1 MDFIDVTYTIDEK
14 LLIYPGD
21 PAYESTSHLSI
32 EKGELCNVARFSMG
46 CHTGTHMDAPLHFVE
61 GGASIDLLDLG
72 RFNGPA
78 RVIEYTGSG
87 DISVD
92 FLERCHIMPRE
103 RILFKTSNS
112 MRFGGRTLL
121 EDYVAIDAAAARYL
135 VQCSVECIGIDYLTI
150 EPADST
156 DGSVHKTILGAGI
169 PVIET
174 LDLRRVPS
182 GDYEL
187 YCLPL
192 RLGGLDGS
200 PARVLLRRSETHGAT
215 IQP

>member
-1 MDFIDVTYTIDEK
+1 MAATECRIKNELGSITVVEDVI
-14 LLIYPGD
+14 
-21 PAYESTSHLSI
+21 ST
-32 EKGELCNVARFSMG
+32 VAG
-46 CHTGTHMDAPLHFVE
+46 
-61 GGASIDLLDLG
+61 
-72 RFNGPA
+72 
-78 RVIEYTGSG
+78 Y
-87 DISVD
+87 
-92 FLERCHIMPRE
+92 
-103 RILFKTSNS
+103 
-112 MRFGGRTLL
+112 
-121 EDYVAIDAAAARYL
+121 AA
-135 VQCSVECIGIDYLTI
+135 VECIGIDYLTI